1 MIEPTKSGA
10 DEDGPERI
18 RVAAR
23 ALIKATFAVLARE
36 HVIPTPHYHP
46 YIKVGRDYFGGSIG
60 PLAEFA
66 ALESLLHEFYP
77 ERFADPIGG
86 HHSEFPNTYIFSL
99 LEACVARCGLERLPF
114 EVTSAPVDRLITE
127 LVAVLDAAKYEMV
140 CCREVSHLTTHD
152 SQPLNVGNVEIIPEV
167 DTRSASTLVHVAS
180 SFVPGTVGAFNR
192 DEPRIYSPPK
202 SMLVVRTKVAVDS
215 EPFAIVSRLTTQIEQ
230 FLLLCRLV
238 HAATTHS
245 CWQVCGAATLVA
257 RISPQYTRYGPE
269 GFMGPLVRRTTC
281 LSIDDETAFANI
293 QTMLDEAQ
301 VKRTNM
307 VATSFDLALER
318 FLRTYSP
325 ASPFDNIVDLATALE
340 ALLTGSDTGT
350 EAISL
355 RLKSRAAALL
365 WTTSDPAS
373 AIFNDI
379 GRFYGLRSTL
389 VHGGKVK
396 ESDLR
401 ADIGKISTITDTE
414 MFGTATGH
422 AVDRMRDI
430 VRRAFLARLCLAE
443 VPDPVWPFEG
453 STAVDRILSD
463 EDQRS
468 AWRTK
473 WRARMSEIGAASAA
487 DPARPGVDFISPDD
501 L

>member
-1 MIEPTKSGA
+1 MIESAKAEA
-10 DEDGPERI
+10 DAGGPERI

-23 ALIKATFAVLARE
+23 GLIKAAFAVLAHE
-36 HVIPTPHYHP
+36 HVLPTPRYHP

-66 ALESLLHEFYP
+66 AFEALLHELYP
-77 ERFADPIGG
+77 ERFADPIKR
-86 HHSEFPNTYIFSL
+86 HRSEFPNAYIFSF
-99 LEACVARCGLERLPF
+99 LEACVARCGIERLPF
-114 EVTSAPVDRLITE
+114 EDTSAPVDRLVTE
-127 LVAVLDAAKYEMV
+127 LVAVLDAPEYDMV

-152 SQPLNVGNVEIIPEV
+152 GQPLKVGDIEIIPEE
-167 DTRSASTLVHVAS
+167 DTGPSSTLVRVAAAL
-180 SFVPGTVGAFNR
+180 VPGTVGAFNR

-202 SMLVVRTKVAVDS
+202 SMLVVRTKVGADS
-215 EPFAIVSRLTTQIEQ
+215 DPFSIVSRLTAQIEQ

-245 CWQVCGAATLVA
+245 CWQVCGASTLVS
-257 RISPQYTRYGPE
+257 RIGPQYVKYGPE
-269 GFMGPLVRRTTC
+269 GFMGPLVRRTTR
-281 LSIDDETAFANI
+281 LSPDDETAFTNLQA
-293 QTMLDEAQ
+293 MLDEAQ

-307 VATSFDLALER
+307 VAISFDLALER
-318 FLRTYSP
+318 FLRTYRP

-365 WTTSDPAS
+365 LTDSDPAS

-389 VHGGKVK
+389 VHGGKITEK
-396 ESDLR
+396 DLR
-401 ADIGKISTITDTE
+401 ADIGKISTISDIE

-443 VPDPVWPFEG
+443 EPDPVWPFEG

-463 EDQRS
+463 EDQRT
-468 AWRTK
+468 AWRIK
-473 WRARMSEIGAASAA
+473 WRTRMSEIGAASAA
-487 DPARPGVDFISPDD
+487 DPARPGADFISPDD